1 MRYLTFLYI
10 LIFATSGVRGQVPF
24 MKFVPVG
31 DEDQNVQVKCVSL
44 DLNGFLLLGT
54 DKETYLYNGSTFK
67 PAPWGANVS
76 TLCIANENGKTLIGC
91 ADGSIMSLDK
101 FHRYR
106 TFCAA
111 STTKAE
117 VHDIE
122 IVNDSTIIVATDT
135 RGMLIL
141 VRDKVLLEFNKARG
155 LSDDYVYKVCKLPD
169 GRYVAATDHGLTFFS
184 YEQQTIRK
192 LIYRDQ
198 QTGLSDNICRAMA
211 VDPTD
216 SLIVVGGQQAGVSIL
231 DLREL
236 KVSGTEHWSWGQ
248 VNDIVRIG
256 KKRYWVT
263 TQSGALVEVSVGSA
277 GRLISEEVYRGESA
291 LGSLGAD
298 KTGNFWCGSTSG
310 LIKFYS
316 PDMRRVNV
324 TTNFSLRELTAMA
337 FIDTV
342 LYYSLGRNIYKMPPG
357 GVPLKWAT
365 TSDIVTAMYCDERKR
380 LWIGT
385 LGQGLLC
392 ATRSNSPL
400 PVSCNS
406 QLTSKQIL
414 SIAAIGDTIWV
425 ASLGG
430 VDEIVASSASME
442 CRHKKRHSK
451 ISGMGSDYVYQLY
464 ADRGNAMWIA
474 TDGAGGY
481 RYKDGQYSNVTSGL
495 GLREKVI
502 YSITQGSDDAIWM
515 ATMKDGLLRYKNG
528 DWRTYNKTSGLTDH
542 NIYGLKTVRN
552 GNILVLHKK
561 GIDEYYPSSG
571 CFRHYT
577 RMLDMDI
584 DSVSETLNCFAV
596 DSRGVVY
603 VPFEHGF
610 ISFSRSDFVPD
621 LRSGIHISD
630 ILVFSKAIP
639 IGKRAFE
646 HDENSFT
653 FKFDG
658 VNFTNPDRLYFR
670 YRLAGHND
678 DWVVTRDRAAVFP
691 QLPPGKYTFVVQSS
705 LTSDFSVPTQS
716 TFEFLIAKPFWLR
729 SWFLIMAG
737 LIVTTVVLMV
747 IRNRENKLRTRSK
760 LERERHQYEYEYL
773 KSQVNPHFLFNS
785 LNTLVSLIDDNKNA
799 ATDYTINLSDFYRN
813 LLTYNNVDSIT
824 LAEELGLLEKYVHIQ
839 KTRFGA
845 ALNVELQI
853 APVYLSAGKVVPMAL
868 QLLVENAIKHNVVS
882 MSSPLHIVISAA
894 DGVLTVKNN
903 IKAKVEK
910 EKGAGLGLRNLRERY
925 HLQGGKT
932 VTTYIENGYFIVK
945 LPL

>member
-1 MRYLTFLYI
+1 
-10 LIFATSGVRGQVPF
+10 
-24 MKFVPVG
+24 
-31 DEDQNVQVKCVSL
+31 
-44 DLNGFLLLGT
+44 
-54 DKETYLYNGSTFK
+54 
-67 PAPWGANVS
+67 
-76 TLCIANENGKTLIGC
+76 
-91 ADGSIMSLDK
+91 
-101 FHRYR
+101 
-106 TFCAA
+106 
-111 STTKAE
+111 
-117 VHDIE
+117 
-122 IVNDSTIIVATDT
+122 
-135 RGMLIL
+135 
-141 VRDKVLLEFNKARG
+141 
-155 LSDDYVYKVCKLPD
+155 
-169 GRYVAATDHGLTFFS
+169 
-184 YEQQTIRK
+184 
-192 LIYRDQ
+192 
-198 QTGLSDNICRAMA
+198 
-211 VDPTD
+211 
-216 SLIVVGGQQAGVSIL
+216 
-231 DLREL
+231 
-236 KVSGTEHWSWGQ
+236 
-248 VNDIVRIG
+248 
-256 KKRYWVT
+256 
-263 TQSGALVEVSVGSA
+263 
-277 GRLISEEVYRGESA
+277 
-291 LGSLGAD
+291 
-298 KTGNFWCGSTSG
+298 
-310 LIKFYS
+310 
-316 PDMRRVNV
+316 
-324 TTNFSLRELTAMA
+324 MA
-337 FIDTV
+337 FVDTV
-342 LYYSLGRNIYKMPPG
+342 LYYSLGRNIYKMAPG
-357 GVPLKWAT
+357 CVPLKWAT
-365 TSDIVTAMYCDERKR
+365 TADIVTAMYCDERKR

-392 ATRSNSPL
+392 ASGGNIPV

-414 SIAAIGDTIWV
+414 SISAVKDTIWV

-430 VDEIVASSASME
+430 VDEIVATGTSPE
-442 CRHKKRHSK
+442 CTHKQRHSK
-451 ISGMGSDYVYQLY
+451 TSGMGSDYVYQLY

-481 RYKDGQYSNVTSGL
+481 RYQNGQYFNVTSGL

-528 DWRTYNKTSGLTDH
+528 EWRTYNKTSGLTDH
-542 NIYGLKTVRN
+542 NIYGLKTIRD

-561 GIDEYYPSSG
+561 GIDEYYPASG

-610 ISFSRSDFVPD
+610 ISFSRSDLVPD
-621 LRSGIHISD
+621 LRSGVHISD
-630 ILVFSKAIP
+630 ILVFSKSIAN
-639 IGKRAFE
+639 GKKIFE
-646 HDENSFT
+646 HSENSFT

-670 YRLAGHND
+670 YRLAGYND

-691 QLPPGKYTFVVQSS
+691 QLPPGRYSFVVQSS
-705 LTSDFSVPTQS
+705 LTSDFSVPSQS
-716 TFEFLIAKPFWLR
+716 TFEFLIAKPFWRR

-737 LIVTTVVLMV
+737 VIVTTVVLMV

-799 ATDYTINLSDFYRN
+799 ATEYTIHLSDFYRN

-824 LAEELGLLEKYVHIQ
+824 MAEELDLLEKYVHIQ

-853 APVYLSAGKVVPMAL
+853 APVYRSAGKVVPMAL

-882 MSSPLHIVISAA
+882 MASPLHIVISAA

-903 IKAKVEK
+903 IKPKVEK

-925 HLQGGKT
+925 HLQGGKN
-932 VTTYIENGYFIVK
+932 VATYIENGYFIVK